1 MNGEGLTRLDLN
13 GLARGKGSGN
23 FLVSGFLS
31 LLFLLLES
39 GRVLFFQEDF
49 DSGRV
54 IFGEEFSR
62 GFFTGI
68 FVFPARVRRQI

>member
-49 DSGRV
+49 ESGRV
-54 IFGEEFSR
+54 MFW
-62 GFFTGI
+62 
-68 FVFPARVRRQI
+68 